1 MDTKKS
7 EISNIL
13 FHYVPFLPQNT
24 KHTPVFLWASH
35 ERVNASIRLDIDG
48 LNGEEGL
55 QERWRHWYLR

>member
-13 FHYVPFLPQNT
+13 FHYVPLLPQNT
-24 KHTPVFLWASH
+24 KHPPVFLWASH
-35 ERVNASIRLDIDG
+35 ERVGTSIHLDIDG
-48 LNGEEGL
+48 LKGEEGL